1 MIRRP
6 PRSTLFPYTT
16 LFRSSLEALPHERG
30 VQQGHEGDGP
40 PPLPDAGR
48 REQRAVQRLPRDDL
62 LRLERRVPGHKRT
75 GAAPRPPLLP
85 RGAGPPPNRAAHP
98 PHGGGGGPRRRGG
111 GARGG

>member
-62 LRLERRVPGHKRT
+62 LRLERRV
-75 GAAPRPPLLP
+75 
-85 RGAGPPPNRAAHP
+85 RGPERRARAPPPP
-98 PHGGGGGPRRRGG
+98 PPPG
-111 GARGG
+111 GARPPQLRAAAPPPGGARAPPPG